1 LFFTFVASL
10 VISADLLVVFKIG
23 LHFISIFFLESTPIG
38 RLVQRFSKDLD
49 QIDQQ
54 LPNAIGQLFSSSFA
68 IISALT
74 SIAVVTP
81 TFSVVMLPVLGM
93 YLSYTVYYRT
103 VARELKRLEAISRS
117 PIYSHFAETLDGLP
131 LLRIFKKEA
140 QFRRTNEQLLDE
152 NIATFNSLK
161 VVDRWLSVRLE
172 LLGNVVVLLSALLA
186 VLSGGASSS
195 SSAAAAAATAASA
208 AAGAVA
214 SSVARTRA
222 HAGTAGL
229 SLNNALGMTSLLN
242 WAVRNAAETEA
253 LMNSVER
260 VAYTIEKT
268 PREAAKELHTLDAA
282 HAFPFDLS
290 HYQEF
295 LRPETMWT
303 PPLAATVTLAALAAP
318 ASPASPTTP
327 VPFSLASLSVQQQ
340 GKGSTALTT
349 VAVQAGTTRATNT
362 PVALSSPQTYT
373 SSSSSTSSSLSPSS
387 TSPLSMLQETAEY
400 VPLPQSDAALL
411 QAGWPWRGELLFR
424 GVQLRYRA
432 DAEPVLRDV
441 DLSIGPGQRIGIV
454 GRTGSGK
461 RYANKV

>member
-1 LFFTFVASL
+1 
-10 VISADLLVVFKIG
+10 
-23 LHFISIFFLESTPIG
+23 
-38 RLVQRFSKDLD
+38 VQRFSKDLD

-81 TFSVVMLPVLGM
+81 TFSVVMLPVLGL

-131 LLRIFKKEA
+131 LLRSFKKEA

-186 VLSGGASSS
+186 VLSAGASSS
-195 SSAAAAAATAASA
+195 SSAAAAAAATAASA
-208 AAGAVA
+208 AAGAAGAVA
-214 SSVARTRA
+214 SSAARTRA

-260 VAYTIEKT
+260 VTYTIEKT

-295 LRPETMWT
+295 LRPETVRT
-303 PPLAATVTLAALAAP
+303 PPPVPAAP
-318 ASPASPTTP
+318 AIPASP
-327 VPFSLASLSVQQQ
+327 VPFSLAPLSVQQQ
-340 GKGSTALTT
+340 
-349 VAVQAGTTRATNT
+349 
-362 PVALSSPQTYT
+362 TYAT
-373 SSSSSTSSSLSPSS
+373 SSLPSPF
-387 TSPLSMLQETAEY
+387 TSPLSVLQETAEY